1 MAGLNDIAWI
11 LDLDGVIWLADEPI
25 PGSAGAIELLDAQDH
40 QVLFVTNFS
49 ALTRRQAELKL
60 EGCGIKA
67 AGRVLTSA
75 MAAASLVEPGE
86 NVIVC
91 GGEGIVEA
99 VKDRGATPLDPLQ
112 NSVPITSIDAVIV
125 GFHRDFN
132 FDRLAASAHALHNG
146 ARLISTNNDP
156 TYPTPHGL
164 LPGNGSLTAAVSV
177 AGKTEPII
185 AGKPHA
191 PIANLVLER
200 LGLERGTPGNIVV
213 GDLPATD
220 GLLAAELDFDF
231 GLVLSG
237 VTPADQVDTC
247 DPSPDVVASDLKAMV
262 EAALSS
268 A

>member
-25 PGSAGAIELLDAQDH
+25 SGSARAIQLLDAAEH

-60 EGCGIKA
+60 EGCGIEA
-67 AGRVLTSA
+67 EGRVVTSA
-75 MAAASLVEPGE
+75 MAAASLVKPGE
-86 NVIVC
+86 QVIVC
-91 GGEGIVEA
+91 GGEGINEA
-99 VKDRGATPLDPLQ
+99 VKERGATPLDPLQ
-112 NSVPITSIDAVIV
+112 SSVPVRSIDAVIV
-125 GFHRDFN
+125 GFHREFS

-146 ARLISTNNDP
+146 ARLISTHSDP

-164 LPGNGSLTAAVSV
+164 LPGNGSLTAAVAV
-177 AGKTEPII
+177 AGKVEPIV

-237 VTPADQVDTC
+237 VTSADQVDTC
-247 DPSPDVVASDLKAMV
+247 DPTPNVVAPDLEQMV

>member
-1 MAGLNDIAWI
+1 LAGLNDISWV
-11 LDLDGVIWLADEPI
+11 LDLDGVVWLADEPI
-25 PGSAGAIELLDAQDH
+25 PGSAAAIELLDAEHH

-49 ALTRRQAELKL
+49 ALTSRQAEQKL
-60 EGCGIKA
+60 ETCGIKA
-67 AGRVLTSA
+67 KGRVLTSA

-86 NVIVC
+86 QVIVC
-91 GGEGIVEA
+91 GGEGIIEA
-99 VKDRGATPLDPLQ
+99 VKNRGATPLNPLQ
-112 NSVPITSIDAVIV
+112 EHVPTSAIDAVIV
-125 GFHRDFN
+125 GFHREFS
-132 FDRLAASAHALHNG
+132 FERLAASAHALHNG

-164 LPGNGSLTAAVSV
+164 LPGNGSLTAAVAV
-177 AGKTEPII
+177 AGKTEPTI

-200 LGLERGTPGNIVV
+200 LGVERGTPGNIVV

-220 GLLAAELDFDF
+220 GLLAAELGFDF

-247 DPSPDVVASDLKAMV
+247 EPKPDIVAQDLEAMV
-262 EAALSS
+262 EAVLSS